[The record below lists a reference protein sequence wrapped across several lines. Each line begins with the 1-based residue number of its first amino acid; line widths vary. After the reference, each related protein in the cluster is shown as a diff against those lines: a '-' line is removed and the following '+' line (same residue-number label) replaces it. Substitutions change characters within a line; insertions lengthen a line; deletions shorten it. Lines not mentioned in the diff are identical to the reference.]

1 MDVEVN
7 MHQQRGITL
16 TGFLVFAVLFIAAM
30 LLGFKIG
37 PAYME
42 YLTIQKT
49 LRTLAAE
56 PAMKTATRG
65 EFNSAW
71 NARAGMDNIK
81 AIGYDDIQIEKD
93 GSGIVLSAEYS
104 VRVPLFG
111 NLSALMEF
119 KPRSDQ

>member
-16 TGFLVFAVLFIAAM
+16 TGFLVFAVLLIAAL

-42 YLTIQKT
+42 YYTIQKT
-49 LRTLAAE
+49 LRVMAAE
-56 PAMKTATRG
+56 PAMKTASRG

>member
-1 MDVEVN
+1 

-16 TGFLVFAVLFIAAM
+16 TGFLVFAVLMIAAL

-42 YLTIQKT
+42 FYTIQKT
-49 LRTLAAE
+49 LRVMAAE
-56 PAMKTATRG
+56 PAMKTASRG

>member
-1 MDVEVN
+1 

-16 TGFLVFAVLFIAAM
+16 TGFLVFAVIMIAAL

-42 YLTIQKT
+42 FYTIQKT
-49 LRTLAAE
+49 LRAMAAE
-56 PAMKTATRG
+56 PAMKTASRG

-104 VRVPLFG
+104 VRVPLFA

>member
-1 MDVEVN
+1 MDGEVT
-7 MHQQRGITL
+7 MHKQRGITL
-16 TGFLVFAVLFIAAM
+16 TGFLVFAGLVIAAL

-42 YLTIQKT
+42 YATIQKT
-49 LRTLAAE
+49 MRALAAE
-56 PAMKTATRG
+56 PAMKTASRG

-71 NARAGMDNIK
+71 NARAGIDNIK

-104 VRVPLFG
+104 VRVPLFY

>member
-1 MDVEVN
+1 

-16 TGFLVFAVLFIAAM
+16 TGFLIFAVIFIAAL

-42 YLTIQKT
+42 FYTIQKT

-56 PAMKTATRG
+56 PAMKTASRG

-81 AIGYDDIQIEKD
+81 AIGYDDVQIEKD

>member
-1 MDVEVN
+1 
-7 MHQQRGITL
+7 MHKQRGITL
-16 TGFLVFAVLFIAAM
+16 TGFLVFAVIAIAAM

-49 LRTLAAE
+49 LRNLAAE
-56 PAMKTATRG
+56 PAMKTVSRG

-71 NARAGMDNIK
+71 NARAGVDNIK

-93 GSGIVLSAEYS
+93 GSGVVLSAEYS
-104 VRVPLFG
+104 VRVPLFY

>member
-1 MDVEVN
+1 
-7 MHQQRGITL
+7 MHKQRGITI
-16 TGFLVFAVLFIAAM
+16 TGFLIFAILFFAAL

-42 YLTIQKT
+42 FYTIQKT
-49 LRTLAAE
+49 LRVMAAE
-56 PAMKTATRG
+56 PAMKTASRG

-104 VRVPLFG
+104 VRVPLFA

>member
-1 MDVEVN
+1 MN
-7 MHQQRGITL
+7 TQRGISL
-16 TGFLVFAVLFIAAM
+16 TGFLVFAVLFIAA
-30 LLGFKIG
+30 LLLAFKIG

-42 YLTIQKT
+42 YMTIQKT
-49 LRTLAAE
+49 FRAMASE
-56 PAMKTATRG
+56 PSLKTASRG

-71 NARAGMDNIK
+71 NARAGIDNIK
-81 AIGYDDIQIEKD
+81 AIGYDDIQIDKD
-93 GSGIVLSAEYS
+93 ASGIVLSAEYS

>member
-1 MDVEVN
+1 
-7 MHQQRGITL
+7 MHKQRGITL
-16 TGFLVFAVLFIAAM
+16 TGFLVFAVLAIAAL
-30 LLGFKIG
+30 LLGFKVG

-49 LRTLAAE
+49 LRALATE
-56 PAMKTATRG
+56 PAMKTASRG

-81 AIGYDDIQIEKD
+81 SIGYDDIQIEKD

-104 VRVPLFG
+104 VRVPLFY

-119 KPRSDQ
+119 KPRSDDQ

>member
-1 MDVEVN
+1 MDVEGN
-7 MHQQRGITL
+7 MHKQRGITL
-16 TGFLVFAVLFIAAM
+16 TGFLVFAGLAIGAL

-42 YLTIQKT
+42 YMTIQKT
-49 LRTLAAE
+49 LRALAAE

-71 NARAGMDNIK
+71 NARAGIDNIK
-81 AIGYDDIQIEKD
+81 AISYDDIQIEKD
-93 GSGIVLSAEYS
+93 ASGVVLSAEYS
-104 VRVPLFG
+104 VRVPLFY

>member
-1 MDVEVN
+1 

-16 TGFLVFAVLFIAAM
+16 TGFLIFAVIFIAAL

-42 YLTIQKT
+42 FYTIQKT

-56 PAMKTATRG
+56 PAMKTASRG

-81 AIGYDDIQIEKD
+81 AIGYDDVQIEKG

>member
-7 MHQQRGITL
+7 MHQQRGITI
-16 TGFLVFAVLFIAAM
+16 TGFLVFAGLFIAAL
-30 LLGFKIG
+30 LLGLKIG

-42 YLTIQKT
+42 YMTIQKT
-49 LRTLAAE
+49 FRALAAE
-56 PAMKTATRG
+56 PSMKTATRG

-71 NARAGMDNIK
+71 NARSGMDNIK

-93 GSGIVLSAEYS
+93 GSSVVLSAEYS
-104 VRVPLFG
+104 VRVPLFY

>member
-1 MDVEVN
+1 

-16 TGFLVFAVLFIAAM
+16 TGFLVFAVLMIAAL

-42 YLTIQKT
+42 FYTIQKT
-49 LRTLAAE
+49 LRVLAAE
-56 PAMKTATRG
+56 PAMKTASRG

>member
-1 MDVEVN
+1 

-16 TGFLVFAVLFIAAM
+16 TGFLVFAVLLIAAL

-42 YLTIQKT
+42 FYTIQKT
-49 LRTLAAE
+49 LRVLAAE
-56 PAMKTATRG
+56 PAMKTASRG

-104 VRVPLFG
+104 VRVPLFA

>member
-1 MDVEVN
+1 
-7 MHQQRGITL
+7 MHKQRGITL
-16 TGFLVFAVLFIAAM
+16 TGFLVFAVIAIAAL

-42 YLTIQKT
+42 YMTIQKT
-49 LRTLAAE
+49 LRILATE
-56 PAMKTATRG
+56 PAMKTATRS
-65 EFNSAW
+65 EFINAW

-81 AIGYDDIQIEKD
+81 AIGANDIQIDKD
-93 GSGIVLSAEYS
+93 GSDVVLSAEYS
-104 VRVPLFG
+104 VRVPLFY

>member
-1 MDVEVN
+1 

-16 TGFLVFAVLFIAAM
+16 TGFLVFAVLFIAAL

-42 YLTIQKT
+42 YYTIQKT
-49 LRTLAAE
+49 LRVMAAE
-56 PAMKTATRG
+56 PAMKTASRG

>member
-1 MDVEVN
+1 
-7 MHQQRGITL
+7 MHTQRGITI
-16 TGFLVFAVLFIAAM
+16 TGFLVFAIIFIAVL

-42 YLTIQKT
+42 YMTIQKT
-49 LRTLAAE
+49 FKALAAE

-71 NARAGMDNIK
+71 NARAGVDNIK
-81 AIGYDDIQIEKD
+81 AISYDDVQIDKD
-93 GSGIVLSAEYS
+93 ASGIVLSAEYT
-104 VRVPLFG
+104 VRVPLFA

>member
-1 MDVEVN
+1 MDVEGN
-7 MHQQRGITL
+7 MHKQRGITL
-16 TGFLVFAVLFIAAM
+16 TGFLVFAGLAIAAL

-42 YLTIQKT
+42 YMTIQKT
-49 LRTLAAE
+49 LRIMASE
-56 PAMKTATRG
+56 PSMKTATRG

-71 NARAGMDNIK
+71 NARSGMDNIK
-81 AIGYDDIQIEKD
+81 AISYDDIQIEKD

-104 VRVPLFG
+104 VRVPLFY